1 MDNFLTCEL
10 RYEADPNRE
19 SPGRLTGTLLRYLEP
34 AHDRPEVFERGALQ
48 WDDGGLI
55 LNIQHDRAQPIMR
68 FSPRLSDDGSEVLID
83 EMLPDRTIGRDVASA
98 VRDGT
103 LRGLS
108 VEIDRASVQS
118 RMVNGVRRISRARLV
133 AAGVV
138 DSGSYAG
145 STVSVRQR
153 QQQDADMILRRRAAL
168 CL

>member
-10 RYEADPNRE
+10 RYEADPSRE

-34 AHDRPEVFERGALQ
+34 AHDRPEVFERGALH

-68 FSPRLSDDGSEVLID
+68 FTPYLEGDDVKVD

-103 LRGLS
+103 LRALS

>member
-10 RYEADPNRE
+10 RYEADPNRD

-34 AHDRPEVFERGALQ
+34 AHDRPEVFERGALY
-48 WDDGGLI
+48 WNDDLI

-68 FSPRLSDDGSEVLID
+68 FTPYLEGDDVKVD
-83 EMLPDRTIGRDVASA
+83 AMLPDRTIGRDVASA
-98 VRDGT
+98 VKDGT

-118 RMVNGVRRISRARLV
+118 QMVNGVRRISRARLV

-138 DSGSYAG
+138 DSGSYKN

-153 QQQDADMILRRRAAL
+153 QQQDADLLLRRRAAQWL
-168 CL
+168 

>member
-1 MDNFLTCEL
+1 MENFLTCEL
-10 RYEADPNRE
+10 RYEADPNRD

-34 AHDRPEVFERGALQ
+34 AHDRPEVFERGALY
-48 WDDGGLI
+48 WDDDLI

-68 FSPRLSDDGSEVLID
+68 FTPYLEGDDVKVD
-83 EMLPDRTIGRDVASA
+83 AMLPDRTIGRDVASA
-98 VRDGT
+98 VKDGT

-118 RMVNGVRRISRARLV
+118 QMVNGVRRISRARLV

-138 DSGSYAG
+138 DSGSYKN

-153 QQQDADMILRRRAAL
+153 QQQDADQLLRRRAAQWL
-168 CL
+168 

>member
-10 RYEADPNRE
+10 RYEADPNRD

-34 AHDRPEVFERGALQ
+34 AHDRPEVFERGALY
-48 WDDGGLI
+48 WDDDLI
-55 LNIQHDRAQPIMR
+55 LNIQHDRSQPIMR
-68 FSPRLSDDGSEVLID
+68 FTPYLEGDDVKVD
-83 EMLPDRTIGRDVASA
+83 AMLPDRTIGRDVASA
-98 VRDGT
+98 VKDGT

-118 RMVNGVRRISRARLV
+118 RTVNGVRRITRARLV

-138 DSGSYAG
+138 DSGSYA
-145 STVSVRQR
+145 SARVSVRQR
-153 QQQDADMILRRRAAL
+153 EQRDADMILRRRAAL

>member
-10 RYEADPNRE
+10 RYEADPNRD

-34 AHDRPEVFERGALQ
+34 AHDRPEIFEPGALF
-48 WDDGGLI
+48 WDDDLI

-68 FSPRLSDDGSEVLID
+68 FTPYVEGLDVKVDA
-83 EMLPDRTIGRDVASA
+83 MLPDRTIGRDVASA
-98 VRDGT
+98 VKDGT

-118 RMVNGVRRISRARLV
+118 QMVNGVRRISRARLV

-138 DSGSYAG
+138 DSGSYKN

-153 QQQDADMILRRRAAL
+153 QQQDADLLLRRRATQWL
-168 CL
+168 

>member
-34 AHDRPEVFERGALQ
+34 AHDRPEVFERGALY
-48 WDDGGLI
+48 WNDDLI

-68 FSPRLSDDGSEVLID
+68 FTPYLEGDDVKVD
-83 EMLPDRTIGRDVASA
+83 AMLPDRTIGRDVASA
-98 VRDGT
+98 VKDGT

-118 RMVNGVRRISRARLV
+118 QMVNGVRRISRARLV

-138 DSGSYAG
+138 DSGSYKN

-153 QQQDADMILRRRAAL
+153 QQQDADLLLRRRAAQWL
-168 CL
+168 

>member
-1 MDNFLTCEL
+1 MKRIRSRD
-10 RYEADPNRE
+10 

-34 AHDRPEVFERGALQ
+34 AHDRPEVFERGALY
-48 WDDGGLI
+48 WDDDLI

-68 FSPRLSDDGSEVLID
+68 FTPYLEGDDVKVD
-83 EMLPDRTIGRDVASA
+83 AMLPDRTIGRDVASA

-108 VEIDRASVQS
+108 VEVERSSVQS
-118 RMVNGVRRISRARLV
+118 RMVNGVRRISRAKLV

-138 DSGSYAG
+138 DSGSYCG
-145 STVSVRQR
+145 SARVSVRQR
-153 QQQDADMILRRRAAL
+153 EQRDADMILRRRAAL